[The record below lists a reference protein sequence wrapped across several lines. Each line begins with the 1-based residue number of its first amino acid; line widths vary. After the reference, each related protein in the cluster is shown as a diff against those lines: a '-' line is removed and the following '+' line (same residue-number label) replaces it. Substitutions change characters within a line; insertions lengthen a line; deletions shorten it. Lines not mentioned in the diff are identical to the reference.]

1 MTTIKNATAQQS
13 PILLEQLS
21 HLMLNKSEMLQEKK
35 TEWLKSRMAELKAQ
49 DMISTIKERREET
62 EKETSIANEQWRSMF
77 KENNGTL
84 TPEMKKMRSECAI
97 AKETIQEFDE
107 LLAVRQEEFT
117 TLPWLTGKK
126 AKDYIDMHNTLIA
139 SYAQV
144 LFETFMQNHGGS
156 LMQALSLH
164 YLALRNITPTSL
176 SNYGVYEGVN
186 DADQLFKNFISD
198 KITSLAMKYTPR
210 VSNDRFLQQ
219 IGISPEN
226 EALWD
231 LKKRPSPAA
240 TNKYYKNKKTSNKNN
255 RK

>member
-1 MTTIKNATAQQS
+1 MTTTKNATAQQS
-13 PILLEQLS
+13 QILFEQLS
-21 HLMLNKSEMLQEKK
+21 HLMLNKSELLQEKK
-35 TEWLKSRMAELKAQ
+35 NEWLKAKMAELKAQ
-49 DMISTIKERREET
+49 EMIGTIKEHKEET
-62 EKETSIANEQWRSMF
+62 EKETSIANEQWRLMF
-77 KENNGTL
+77 KENNGAL
-84 TPEMKKMRSECAI
+84 TPEMKKIRSECAI

-107 LLAVRQEEFT
+107 LLAIRQEEFT
-117 TLPWLTGKK
+117 TLPWFTGRK
-126 AKDYIDMHNTLIA
+126 AKDYIDMHNTFIA

-144 LFETFMQNHGGS
+144 LFGAFMQNHGKS

-198 KITSLAMKYTPR
+198 KITSLAMEYIPR
-210 VSNDRFLQQ
+210 VDGDKFLQQ

-231 LKKRPSPAA
+231 LKKTPSPAA